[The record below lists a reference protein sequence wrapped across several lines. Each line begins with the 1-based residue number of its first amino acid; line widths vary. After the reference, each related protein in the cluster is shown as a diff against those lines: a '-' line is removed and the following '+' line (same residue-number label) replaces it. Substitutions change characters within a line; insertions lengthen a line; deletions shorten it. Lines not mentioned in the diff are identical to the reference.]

1 MAELY
6 ENLISRQIKI
16 FSSQEQEKLR
26 YTKVTVVGCGGL
38 GGSVIEQLVRAGFE
52 NIKIIDCDVFDQTN
66 LNRQIRSNLDT
77 IGQSKVQVTKSAML
91 KINPNI
97 VVDVFEGIINQ
108 KNAYKILDDSDI
120 VIDAVDNVLT
130 RVIISRAC
138 KELGIPFVHAA
149 IEITQ
154 GQLSIFTKE
163 SPSYEELFNLK
174 SKNKELTE
182 EVENYLL
189 KISSKKPQVLGTTAA
204 VFGNLEVIETIKFI
218 LNKEYLIVSP
228 NVLMGDVLN
237 MASFEIINF

>member
-108 KNAYKILDDSDI
+108 KNAYKILGDSDI

-149 IEITQ
+149 VEITQ

>member
-108 KNAYKILDDSDI
+108 KNAYKILGDSDI

>member
-108 KNAYKILDDSDI
+108 KNAYKILEDSDI

-204 VFGNLEVIETIKFI
+204 VFGTLEVIETIKFI

>member
-1 MAELY
+1 MTELY
-6 ENLISRQIKI
+6 ENLISRQIEI
-16 FSSQEQEKLR
+16 FSSQEQEKLKS
-26 YTKVTVVGCGGL
+26 TKVTVVGCGGL

-52 NIKIIDCDVFDQTN
+52 NIKIIDSDVFDQTN

-91 KINPNI
+91 KINPNM
-97 VVDVFEGIINQ
+97 VLDVFEGIINQ
-108 KNAYKILDDSDI
+108 ENASEILDGSDI

-138 KELGIPFVHAA
+138 KKLDIPFVHAA

-154 GQLSIFTKE
+154 GQLTIFTKD

-182 EVENYLL
+182 DVENYLL

-204 VFGNLEVIETIKFI
+204 IFGTLEVIETIKFI
-218 LNKEYLIVSP
+218 LNKKSLSISP

-237 MASFEIINF
+237 MASFKIIDF

>member
-91 KINPNI
+91 KINPNS

-108 KNAYKILDDSDI
+108 KNAYKILGDSDI

-149 IEITQ
+149 VEITQ

>member
-91 KINPNI
+91 KINPNS